1 MMTCP
6 SNNKTYTGNCEFC
19 NERVDCMLRDI
30 MQKLQ
35 TVETTLAQM
44 KAGSAP

>member
-6 SNNKTYTGNCEFC
+6 LKDKNYAGNCESC

-30 MQKLQ
+30 LQKLSDLEA
-35 TVETTLAQM
+35 TV
-44 KAGSAP
+44 AGVKSK